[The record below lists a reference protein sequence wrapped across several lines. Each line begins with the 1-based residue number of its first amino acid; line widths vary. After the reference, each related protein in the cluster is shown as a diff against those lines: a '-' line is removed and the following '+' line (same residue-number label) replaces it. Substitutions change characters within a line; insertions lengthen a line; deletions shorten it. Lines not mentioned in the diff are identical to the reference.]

1 MDNYPLPTRRRAAV
15 DSAAERRPRAATT
28 RSPPRT
34 SVIALQIAAGG
45 SAPCDASDT
54 WTHAD
59 VSDDGRVTSLDALT
73 ILQAAASAIEL

>member
-15 DSAAERRPRAATT
+15 DSAADAA
-28 RSPPRT
+28 
-34 SVIALQIAAGG
+34 IALRLAAGG
-45 SAPCDASDT
+45 SASYDASDA

-59 VSDDGRVTSLDALT
+59 ASDDGRVASLDAPT

>member
-15 DSAAERRPRAATT
+15 DSAADAA
-28 RSPPRT
+28 
-34 SVIALQIAAGG
+34 IALRLAAGG
-45 SAPCDASDT
+45 STSHDASDA

-59 VSDDGRVTSLDALT
+59 VSGGGCVASLDAPT

>member
-15 DSAAERRPRAATT
+15 DSAADAAIV
-28 RSPPRT
+28 R
-34 SVIALQIAAGG
+34 QIAAGG
-45 SAPCDASDT
+45 SASYYASDT

-59 VSDDGRVTSLDALT
+59 VSDDGRVASLDALM